1 MNTLVISIIF
11 CLAIGEL
18 VNARAKRGLVASDS
32 FAERAVD
39 ELMMLTREN
48 EESVIDESISVNPD
62 QREVDDSLMMAR
74 REKLS
79 KYDNKNYEED
89 IQRRSL
95 ITQREQQAFE
105 RTNLARQSGRYC
117 GSKWYPA
124 ARPLVWNSL
133 LANAALG
140 HAIDMRNKHYFDEIS
155 KDGRTV
161 PTRIRNAG
169 YRYCD
174 AGENISQEDNPDT
187 TVQRW
192 LNSPDHCANI
202 MNSKYRDIG
211 IGQASDLNYNS
222 YWVQTFGNGGC

>member
-1 MNTLVISIIF
+1 
-11 CLAIGEL
+11 
-18 VNARAKRGLVASDS
+18 
-32 FAERAVD
+32 
-39 ELMMLTREN
+39 MLTREN

-62 QREVDDSLMMAR
+62 QREVDDSLTMAR

-140 HAIDMRNKHYFDEIS
+140 HVRMDVLFQPVSEILAT
-155 KDGRTV
+155 DTAMLV
-161 PTRIRNAG
+161 RIFLRKIILILQSNAG
-169 YRYCD
+169 
-174 AGENISQEDNPDT
+174 
-187 TVQRW
+187 
-192 LNSPDHCANI
+192 
-202 MNSKYRDIG
+202 
-211 IGQASDLNYNS
+211 
-222 YWVQTFGNGGC
+222 